1 MQGRAVASDLK
12 ISPIIDHPALRSFI
26 NSIAKLK
33 GESACLSIITIEKK
47 LGLQKLFIKRFR

>member
-33 GESACLSIITIEKK
+33 GEGACLSIITIDSVEKIVMY
-47 LGLQKLFIKRFR
+47 LWLRN